1 MPKFKL
7 KYDGEKKLH
16 RIGRTVFLTAVSLVT
31 LVYVWW
37 ILAIIIGTP
46 AIPTP
51 DLVWS
56 AFLTLFSDGDV
67 QTGLTMWDHMFASL
81 KRFAGGFVLAFAV
94 AVPLGL
100 LIGYSKF
107 LDEFTK
113 PMIEILKPIAPIAWA
128 PVFIFATTLTI
139 GPILVVFVGIFFPLL
154 YNTIFGVKKI
164 DPNLVDASKT
174 LGAKNGQI
182 FYKVMLPCTTP
193 FIMNGMR
200 IGFGI
205 GWMCIVAAEM
215 IAPLGG
221 GMGYFI
227 SLQSVLSNWP
237 NVFVG
242 LGIISLLGIL
252 TTGLAD
258 YAYKIIAKRMG
269 ME

>member
-1 MPKFKL
+1 LF
-7 KYDGEKKLH
+7 KYDRENKLH
-16 RIGRTVFLTAVSLVT
+16 RIGRMLFLTAVSLVT

-51 DLVWS
+51 DLVWD
-56 AFLTLFSDGDV
+56 AFLRLFDEGDV
-67 QTGLTMWDHMFASL
+67 QTGLSMWDHMFASL
-81 KRFAGGFVLAFAV
+81 KRFIGGFALAFAV

-128 PVFIFATTLTI
+128 PVFIFATTLSI
-139 GPILVVFVGIFFPLL
+139 GPVLVVFVGIFFPLL

-164 DPNLVDASKT
+164 DQNLVDASKT
-174 LGAKNGQI
+174 LGANNGQI

-258 YAYKIIAKRMG
+258 YAYRIIAKRMG

>member
-1 MPKFKL
+1 VIKFE
-7 KYDGEKKLH
+7 YDAERRSH
-16 RIGRTVFLTAVSLVT
+16 RFGRTLLITVVSLVT
-31 LVYVWW
+31 LIYIWW

-51 DLVWS
+51 DLVWD
-56 AFLTLFSDGDV
+56 ALIRLFQEGDR
-67 QTGLTMWDHMFASL
+67 QTGLSMWDHMGASL
-81 KRFAGGFVLAFAV
+81 RRFLGGFVLAFII

-107 LDEFTK
+107 LDEFTR
-113 PMIEILKPIAPIAWA
+113 PMIEVLKPIAPIAWA
-128 PVFIFATTLTI
+128 PVLIFATTITI

-154 YNTIFGVKKI
+154 YNTIFGVRKI
-164 DPNLVDASKT
+164 EANLIDASKT
-174 LGAKNGQI
+174 LGASSGQI

-221 GMGYFI
+221 GLGYFV
-227 SLQSVLSNWP
+227 SLQSALSNWP
-237 NVFVG
+237 SVFVG
-242 LGIISLLGIL
+242 LIIISILGLL

-258 YAYKIIAKRMG
+258 YAYKVIAKRTG

>member
-1 MPKFKL
+1 MFGFR
-7 KYDGEKKLH
+7 YDAEKKAH
-16 RIGRTVFLTAVSLVT
+16 RFGRFMLITVTSLAFLI
-31 LVYVWW
+31 YVWW
-37 ILAIIIGTP
+37 IAAIIINTP

-51 DLVWS
+51 DHVWD
-56 AFLTLFSDGDV
+56 ALLRLFGPDGDK
-67 QTGLTMWDHMFASL
+67 QTGLSMWEHMYASL
-81 KRFAGGFVLAFAV
+81 KRFLGGFAIAFAV

-100 LIGYSKF
+100 FIGYSKF

-113 PMIEILKPIAPIAWA
+113 PIIEVLKPIAPIAWA
-128 PVFIFATTLTI
+128 PVLIFATTLTM

-164 DPNLVDASKT
+164 EPNLIDAAKT
-174 LGAKNGQI
+174 LGAGNGQI
-182 FYKVMLPCTTP
+182 FYKVMFPCTVP

-242 LGIISLLGIL
+242 LIIISILGLL

-258 YAYKIIAKRMG
+258 YAYRKIAKRMG

>member
-1 MPKFKL
+1 MKGF
-7 KYDGEKKLH
+7 KYDRENRFH
-16 RIGRTVFLTAVSLVT
+16 RFGRTILIVAASLAT
-31 LVYVWW
+31 LIYVWW
-37 ILAIIIGTP
+37 ILAILINTP
-46 AIPTP
+46 AVPTP
-51 DLVWS
+51 DLVWA
-56 AFLTLFSDGDV
+56 AFLDLFRNGDV
-67 QTGLTMWDHMFASL
+67 QTGLSMWDHMAASL
-81 KRFAGGFVLAFAV
+81 KRFMGGFLIAFAI

-107 LDEFTK
+107 MDEFTK
-113 PMIEILKPIAPIAWA
+113 PIIEVLKPIAPIAWA
-128 PVFIFATTLTI
+128 PVLIFATTLTL

-164 DPNLVDASKT
+164 DQSLVDASKT

-182 FYKVMLPCTTP
+182 FYKVMLPCTVP
-193 FIMNGMR
+193 YIMNGIR

-227 SLQSVLSNWP
+227 NLQSVLSNWP
-237 NVFVG
+237 GVFVG

-258 YAYKIIAKRMG
+258 YAYKVIAKRVG

>member
-1 MPKFKL
+1 MKFI
-7 KYDGEKKLH
+7 YDTENKLH
-16 RIGRTVFLTAVSLVT
+16 RFGRMLLITAVSLIT
-31 LVYVWW
+31 LIYIWW
-37 ILAIIIGTP
+37 IAAIIINTP

-51 DLVWS
+51 DLVW
-56 AFLTLFSDGDV
+56 AALLRLFEEGDL
-67 QTGLTMWDHMFASL
+67 QTGLSMWDHMAASL
-81 KRFAGGFVLAFAV
+81 KRFLGGFALAFVV

-100 LIGYSKF
+100 LIGYSRF

-113 PMIEILKPIAPIAWA
+113 PMIEVLKPIAPIAWA
-128 PVFIFATTLTI
+128 PVLIFATTLTI

-164 DPNLVDASKT
+164 ESNLIDASKT
-174 LGAKNGQI
+174 LGATNGQI

-221 GMGYFI
+221 GLGYFV
-227 SLQSVLSNWP
+227 SLQSVMSNWP
-237 NVFVG
+237 SVFVG
-242 LGIISLLGIL
+242 LIIISILGLL
-252 TTGLAD
+252 TTGIVD
-258 YAYKIIAKRMG
+258 YAYRVIAKRTG

>member
-1 MPKFKL
+1 L
-7 KYDGEKKLH
+7 IY
-16 RIGRTVFLTAVSLVT
+16 I
-31 LVYVWW
+31 WW

-51 DLVWS
+51 DLVW
-56 AFLTLFSDGDV
+56 AAMLRLFEEGDL
-67 QTGLTMWDHMFASL
+67 QTGLSMWDHMGASL
-81 KRFAGGFVLAFAV
+81 KRFLGGFVLAFAV

-107 LDEFTK
+107 LDEFTR
-113 PMIEILKPIAPIAWA
+113 PMIEVLKPIAPIAWA
-128 PVFIFATTLTI
+128 PVLIFATTLTI

-164 DPNLVDASKT
+164 EPNLIDASKT
-174 LGAKNGQI
+174 LGASNGQV

-215 IAPLGG
+215 IAPVGG
-221 GMGYFI
+221 GLGYFV
-227 SLQSVLSNWP
+227 SLQSVMSNWP
-237 NVFVG
+237 AVFVG
-242 LGIISLLGIL
+242 LIIISVLGLL
-252 TTGLAD
+252 TTGLVD
-258 YAYKIIAKRMG
+258 YAYRKIAKRTG

>member
-1 MPKFKL
+1 VSKFK
-7 KYDGEKKLH
+7 YDSERRSH
-16 RIGRTVFLTAVSLVT
+16 RFGRTLLIMAVSLVT
-31 LVYVWW
+31 MIYIWW
-37 ILAIIIGTP
+37 ILAIILNTP
-46 AIPTP
+46 VIPTP
-51 DLVWS
+51 DLVWD
-56 AFLTLFSDGDV
+56 AFLNLFRNGDPN
-67 QTGLTMWDHMFASL
+67 TNLSMWDHMFASL
-81 KRFAGGFVLAFAV
+81 KRFIGGFILAFAV

-113 PMIEILKPIAPIAWA
+113 PILEILKPIAPIAWA
-128 PVFIFATTLTI
+128 PVFIFATTVAI
-139 GPILVVFVGIFFPLL
+139 GPILVVFIGIFFPLL
-154 YNTIFGVKKI
+154 YNTIFGVKKM
-164 DPNLVDASKT
+164 DPSLVDASKT
-174 LGAKNGQI
+174 LGASNGQI

-215 IAPLGG
+215 IAPIGG
-221 GMGYFI
+221 GIGYFI
-227 SLQSVLSNWP
+227 SMQGLTLFNWP

-242 LGIISLLGIL
+242 LAIVSVLGLL

-258 YAYKIIAKRMG
+258 YAYRMIAKRTG

>member
-1 MPKFKL
+1 MFGYTYDAENKWHRFGKL
-7 KYDGEKKLH
+7 IL
-16 RIGRTVFLTAVSLVT
+16 VTAVSLTT
-31 LVYVWW
+31 LVYIWW
-37 ILAIIIGTP
+37 ILAIIIDTP
-46 AIPTP
+46 AVPTP
-51 DLVWS
+51 DLVWA
-56 AFLTLFSDGDV
+56 AFNKLFAEGDI
-67 QTGLTMWDHMFASL
+67 QTGLSMWEHMFASL
-81 KRFAGGFVLAFAV
+81 KRFIGGFVLAFV
-94 AVPLGL
+94 IAVPLGL

-107 LDEFTK
+107 LDEFTR
-113 PMIEILKPIAPIAWA
+113 PMIEFLKPIAPIAWA
-128 PVFIFATTLTI
+128 PVFIFATTLTL

-164 DPNLVDASKT
+164 DPNLIDAART
-174 LGAKNGQI
+174 LGANNGQV

-221 GMGYFI
+221 GLGYFI

-237 NVFVG
+237 YVFVG
-242 LGIISLLGIL
+242 LGVISVLGIL
-252 TTGLAD
+252 TTGLVD
-258 YAYKIIAKRMG
+258 YAYRTIAKRMG